1 MSKLGAQCSEEQCRQ
16 GSSGV
21 CRLINST
28 TDSVL
33 LGHFHGH
40 KSCGNVALRD
50 MVSGHGVGGLG
61 LGILEVFSN
70 FNDFMMCEQSHW
82 DNITGAS
89 RDGEG

>member
-1 MSKLGAQCSEEQCRQ
+1 M
-16 GSSGV
+16 
-21 CRLINST
+21 
-28 TDSVL
+28 
-33 LGHFHGH
+33 
-40 KSCGNVALRD
+40 ALRD

-70 FNDFMMCEQSHW
+70 FNDFMMCEQSRW